1 MGGPLFRE
9 GLKVGFGGKCFFFFF
24 VGGGKID
31 VQLNAGI
38 CRGFSSGENE
48 WILRVSEMQPFFFN
62 TYGFSFEY
70 VNKTPHGLWMN
81 LMNFQGQKNIFQSL
95 RVETLNA
102 GMSLLLI
109 KK

>member
-9 GLKVGFGGKCFFFFF
+9 GLKVGFGGKCFFF

-70 VNKTPHGLWMN
+70 VNKTPHGL
-81 LMNFQGQKNIFQSL
+81 
-95 RVETLNA
+95 
-102 GMSLLLI
+102 
-109 KK
+109 